1 MLSGAGAGNIQEG
14 RNQLSTKGL
23 QSVAENSNDTQE
35 WVTSHTTLSSFWKN
49 LAATLLKLFNT
60 QPSVQDANTVNR
72 VDDNSQ
78 QTNINAEDENGRTQ
92 SIWHTRLMS
101 AVRSNNIPYM
111 KTLLN
116 TPGVDVNKADSGG
129 NTALMFA
136 VECGHDECVKVLIDA
151 GVDVNKA
158 GHLGGTALILAVEF
172 GHVKCVKVLIDAGVD
187 VNKADS
193 FHNTAL
199 ILAARFGHFECV
211 EVLIDAGVDVNEVN
225 IFRNTALIL
234 AARFGHVEC
243 VKMLCKARNIDLNTN
258 RGGKTALM
266 SAAWRGHVECVE
278 VLCKARGIDL
288 NIKERTG
295 NTALMFAVECGH
307 DECVKV
313 LLDSAQGIDV
323 NEVNIF
329 GYTALMLATKGS
341 SMPAHFNCIDALIK
355 HPEAVIDVKT
365 RQCILNLV
373 RKSFC
378 PEWLPYLK
386 LTEGEA
392 QDFMFKIKELMEKD
406 KIIPEKYF
414 ILLINLFA
422 YYPECLPY
430 LNLTED
436 EAQDFM
442 FKIKEFRLVPLKSID
457 NKISQEAID
466 KISQKA
472 LKTINANKRNKRK
485 LQPLSFLAANKIMD
499 MSHVQTRPDGSIDD
513 EILQQY
519 LELEEVIMDYLKFR
533 LAYEAEQAASKPCEK
548 LSENSKEQENLKKN
562 TLSYSVFSA
571 FNLLVQFLK
580 RFIPSYVLAFENFQM
595 VSEQTSVDKTQSQ
608 EEKRAI
614 LANKAKK
621 AMKAKQTMSELFVKM
636 QEASRLSVLKKM
648 SFPSQL
654 EAYIKILFI
663 IHTNDVLKRNPFLGD
678 AIKHTLLD
686 RIFLREQAYNQD

>member
-1 MLSGAGAGNIQEG
+1 MLSGAGAGAGNIQEG

-101 AVRSNNIPYM
+101 AVQSNNIPYM

-116 TPGVDVNKADSGG
+116 TPGVDVNKADSFHD
-129 NTALMFA
+129 TALILA
-136 VECGHDECVKVLIDA
+136 VQRGHVECVKVLIDA
-151 GVDVNKA
+151 GVDVNQVD
-158 GHLGGTALILAVEF
+158 HLGGTALILAAEF
-172 GHVKCVKVLIDAGVD
+172 GHFKCVKVLIDAGVD

-193 FHNTAL
+193 GGNTAL

-225 IFRNTALIL
+225 IFGDTALIL
-234 AARFGHVEC
+234 AARFGHF
-243 VKMLCKARNIDLNTN
+243 
-258 RGGKTALM
+258 
-266 SAAWRGHVECVE
+266 ECVE
-278 VLCKARGIDL
+278 VLIDA
-288 NIKERTG
+288 G
-295 NTALMFAVECGH
+295 V
-307 DECVKV
+307 
-313 LLDSAQGIDV
+313 DV

-329 GYTALMLATKGS
+329 GDTALMLATKGS

>member
-1 MLSGAGAGNIQEG
+1 MLSGAGAGAGNIQEG

-101 AVRSNNIPYM
+101 AVQSNNIPYM

-116 TPGVDVNKADSGG
+116 TPGVDVNKADSFHD
-129 NTALMFA
+129 TALILA
-136 VECGHDECVKVLIDA
+136 VQRGHVECVKVLIDA
-151 GVDVNKA
+151 GVDVNQVD
-158 GHLGGTALILAVEF
+158 HLGGTALILAAEF
-172 GHVKCVKVLIDAGVD
+172 GHFKCVKVLIDAGVD

-193 FHNTAL
+193 GGNTAL

-225 IFRNTALIL
+225 IFGDTALIL
-234 AARFGHVEC
+234 AARFGHF
-243 VKMLCKARNIDLNTN
+243 
-258 RGGKTALM
+258 
-266 SAAWRGHVECVE
+266 ECVE
-278 VLCKARGIDL
+278 VLIDA
-288 NIKERTG
+288 G
-295 NTALMFAVECGH
+295 V
-307 DECVKV
+307 
-313 LLDSAQGIDV
+313 DV

-329 GYTALMLATKGS
+329 GDTALMLATKGS

-442 FKIKEFRLVPLKSID
+442 FKIKELSLVPLKSID

-636 QEASRLSVLKKM
+636 QEAGRLSVLKKM